1 MNEVNRTPRLC
12 TSSSHM
18 SVRRVQGFELLYS
31 EINYDHIYMEKLME
45 ITSELDPKLG
55 DSS

>member
-1 MNEVNRTPRLC
+1 MNEVNRTPHLC

-18 SVRRVQGFELLYS
+18 SVRRVQGFELLRS
-31 EINYDHIYMEKLME
+31 EINYDNIYMEKLME